1 MHIPDG
7 FLDAKTIAVASVLS
21 AAGIAR
27 ALRNVRRTLTPRKVP
42 LMGLA
47 SAFLFVAQM
56 INFPVIGGTSGH
68 LLGAVLA
75 AILLGPDEAVLVMT
89 VVLAVQAFL
98 FADGGVL
105 ALGANLFNMAI
116 VAPLAGYAIYRLA
129 SRPARTE
136 AGRLAAVALAAWS
149 STVLAAA
156 ACAGELSL
164 AGAVAW
170 PLAFPAMTVLHMAV
184 GLGEAIITVLV
195 LAAAVKARP
204 DLLPGFAARGREDG
218 PRPIKDVLIYGG
230 LVVAGAAVF
239 VLPFASKLPD
249 GLEAVALRLGF
260 ASRAAARPVVSAP
273 LADYRVPGVGSL
285 PLAAALAALLG
296 AGLVFSLA
304 FLIARRRL
312 ARVRG
317 AERAAAR
324 KTESG

>member
-1 MHIPDG
+1 M
-7 FLDAKTIAVASVLS
+7 
-21 AAGIAR
+21 
-27 ALRNVRRTLTPRKVP
+27 
-42 LMGLA
+42 
-47 SAFLFVAQM
+47 
-56 INFPVIGGTSGH
+56 
-68 LLGAVLA
+68 
-75 AILLGPDEAVLVMT
+75 
-89 VVLAVQAFL
+89 
-98 FADGGVL
+98 
-105 ALGANLFNMAI
+105 
-116 VAPLAGYAIYRLA
+116 
-129 SRPARTE
+129 
-136 AGRLAAVALAAWS
+136 
-149 STVLAAA
+149 LAAA

-230 LVVAGAAVF
+230 LVAGAAVF

-296 AGLVFSLA
+296 AGLVFGLA

-317 AERAAAR
+317 AEPAAAH

>member
-7 FLDAKTIAVASVLS
+7 FLDAKTLAAAAALS
-21 AAGIAR
+21 AVGIGR
-27 ALRNVRRTLTPRKVP
+27 ALRNVGRSITPRKVP

-56 INFPVIGGTSGH
+56 INFPVLGGTSGH

-105 ALGANLFNMAI
+105 ALGANLFNMALL
-116 VAPLAGYAIYRLA
+116 APLAGYAIYRLA
-129 SRPARTE
+129 AKPARTE

-164 AGAVAW
+164 SGAVAW
-170 PLAFPAMTVLHMAV
+170 PLAFPAMTAIHMAV
-184 GLGEAIITVLV
+184 GLGEAVITALV
-195 LAAAVKARP
+195 LAAVVKARP

-218 PRPIKDVLIYGG
+218 TRPIRDVLIYGG
-230 LVVAGAAVF
+230 LIVAGAAIF
-239 VLPFASKLPD
+239 VLPFASRLPD
-249 GLEAVALRLGF
+249 GLEATAARLGF
-260 ASRAAARPVVSAP
+260 ASRAAAWPVLPAP
-273 LADYRVPGVGSL
+273 LADYRVPGIGSL

-296 AGLVFSLA
+296 AGLVFGLA
-304 FLIARRRL
+304 FVIARRRL
-312 ARVRG
+312 ARGRRALP
-317 AERAAAR
+317 AEAG
-324 KTESG
+324 KGPSE